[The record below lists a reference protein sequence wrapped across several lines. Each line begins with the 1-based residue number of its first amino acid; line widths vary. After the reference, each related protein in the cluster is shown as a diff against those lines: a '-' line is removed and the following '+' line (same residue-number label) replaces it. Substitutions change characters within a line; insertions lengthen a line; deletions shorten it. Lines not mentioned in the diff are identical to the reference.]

1 MMDMSSG
8 DIVIVGTLANFD
20 PAAGKTVKDTPE
32 NIAKAATQFEALL
45 IGQLLKSARGSGDGG
60 WFGTDGDEA
69 GSTLTEM
76 SEQELSSAMAS
87 SGGLGLAKMIQS
99 GLTKAVEQKSHS
111 SKGA

>member
-1 MMDMSSG
+1 
-8 DIVIVGTLANFD
+8 
-20 PAAGKTVKDTPE
+20 
-32 NIAKAATQFEALL
+32 LL

-99 GLTKAVEQKSHS
+99 GLTKTVEQKSHS

>member
-1 MMDMSSG
+1 MTDVGSG
-8 DIVIVGTLANFD
+8 DIALVGILANFD
-20 PAAGKTVKDTPE
+20 PAAGKSVKDTPE
-32 NIAKAATQFEALL
+32 NIAKAAMQFEALL

-87 SGGLGLAKMIQS
+87 SGGLGLAKMIKS
-99 GLTKAVEQKSHS
+99 GLTKTVEHKSRS
-111 SKGA
+111 SNGA

>member
-1 MMDMSSG
+1 MTDMVSG
-8 DIVIVGTLANFD
+8 DVALVGAMANFD
-20 PAAGKTVKDTPE
+20 PAAGKAVKDTPE

-45 IGQLLKSARGSGDGG
+45 IGQLLKSARDSGEGG

-76 SEQELSSAMAS
+76 SEQQLSSAMAS

-99 GLTKAVEQKSHS
+99 GLTKTVEQKSRS
-111 SKGA
+111 SNGA